1 MVPQPPPPLQEVDG
15 TPHRPPPGQDH
26 PPPLQCFP
34 PCDEDQDD
42 EDDEDGG
49 ESKREVEKMADLSHR
64 VKGEANKQAV
74 RIPTCPLSEYEEKFI
89 FIDIRFEPLIEILF
103 RPLIR
108 PDVDRVYGD
117 HFLPARH
124 FVLHPLRLWFGDG
137 DFGEKRF

>member
-1 MVPQPPPPLQEVDG
+1 MVAQHPPPAQNVEEILHRYLQD
-15 TPHRPPPGQDH
+15 QDH

-74 RIPTCPLSEYEEKFI
+74 GIPTCPLSEYEEKFI
-89 FIDIRFEPLIEILF
+89 SK
-103 RPLIR
+103 
-108 PDVDRVYGD
+108 Y
-117 HFLPARH
+117 
-124 FVLHPLRLWFGDG
+124 
-137 DFGEKRF
+137 

>member
-1 MVPQPPPPLQEVDG
+1 MVAQHPPPVQEVEEILRRPPQDQDHPLQD
-15 TPHRPPPGQDH
+15 QDH

-74 RIPTCPLSEYEEKFI
+74 GIPTCPLSEYEEKFI
-89 FIDIRFEPLIEILF
+89 L
-103 RPLIR
+103 
-108 PDVDRVYGD
+108 
-117 HFLPARH
+117 
-124 FVLHPLRLWFGDG
+124 
-137 DFGEKRF
+137 KC